1 MKLVFSVTERKVNNR
16 LAAVFYRFML
26 DKLTDEECKGKELE
40 RDVLANRLQDAA
52 TFLQTQNDVNNIMK

>member
-1 MKLVFSVTERKVNNR
+1 
-16 LAAVFYRFML
+16 ML

-52 TFLQTQNDVNNIMK
+52 TFLQRQNDVNNIMK